1 MNGGIR
7 LEESKNPT
15 LILADGSKYDTLKW
29 IVMIVLPAIA
39 TLYAALAPVWSWPRP
54 EDVVLTLNAVTAFAG
69 ALLGISTAQ
78 YNKDNPV
85 DAPVATLAT
94 LDGEDDGNA

>member
-1 MNGGIR
+1 MMKLND
-7 LEESKNPT
+7 KV
-15 LILADGSKYDTLKW
+15 YDTLKW
-29 IVMIVLPAIA
+29 VVMIVLPAIA

-78 YNKDNPV
+78 YNKDNSGIH
-85 DAPVATLAT
+85 VAVHTHT